1 MADIKKIAVPKKITA
16 EKKATLISS
25 LVALMLVITKTV
37 AGLLSGSVAVLAS
50 AIDSALDLAV
60 SAFNYFAISRSEKP
74 ASERFNYG
82 LGKIEGL
89 AATIE
94 GTVIIMSGLFI
105 LYKAIYKAM
114 LGGGTTHLE
123 MSMGVMLF
131 SLGVTALLVIYLT
144 RTAKAT
150 NNLVVKADA
159 MHYKTDLYANVG
171 VLVSLVLVKM
181 TGNHLIDALV
191 GAIIAIYIIYS
202 AYEILREGVLNLLD
216 VALAKEMVE
225 QIKAIIN
232 TEPDVSS
239 YHFLRTRKAGSNHF
253 VEAHL
258 VFQRGIL
265 LDTAHDAADHI
276 ESEVMGLD
284 DKANWVFNL
293 HLDPVDDSGE
303 GHQHGHEHGDVQ
315 AKN

>member
-1 MADIKKIAVPKKITA
+1 MAAARKITA
-16 EKKATLISS
+16 EKKATMISS
-25 LVALMLVITKTV
+25 LVALLLVVTKATV
-37 AGLLSGSVAVLAS
+37 GLLSGSVAVLAS

-94 GTVIIMSGLFI
+94 GTIIIMSGVFI
-105 LYKAIYKAM
+105 LYKSIAKAM
-114 LGGGTTHLE
+114 LGGITTHLE
-123 MSMGVMLF
+123 MSMGVMMF
-131 SLGVTALLVIYLT
+131 SLVATALLVIYLN

-159 MHYKTDLYANVG
+159 MHYKTDLFANVG
-171 VLVSLVLVKM
+171 VLVSLLMVKL
-181 TGNHLIDALV
+181 TGNDLIDAFV
-191 GAIIAIYIIYS
+191 GGVIAIYIIYS

-216 VALAKEMVE
+216 VALEEEMVD
-225 QIKAIIN
+225 QIKQLID
-232 TEPDVSS
+232 TEKDVNS

-258 VFQRGIL
+258 VFQSGIL

-276 ESEVMGLD
+276 ESEIAKLD
-284 DKANWVFNL
+284 PKAHWIFNL
-293 HLDPVDDSGE
+293 HLDPVDDST
-303 GHQHGHEHGDVQ
+303 HDHELE
-315 AKN
+315 AS